1 MYHARYRYATANN
14 KYMRNHNKDK
24 KSSYVMFW
32 DANNL
37 YQWAMSQKLPVDGF
51 KWVKNKSQFNKDFTK
66 KCNEDSDR
74 GYILEV
80 DVKYPNDLNKLHN
93 NQPFLAERMKI
104 KKCCKLVCNLSN
116 KSRISIKTVCR
127 VIKFNQ
133 KAWLKPYIDMNRS
146 KTWFSKRHF

>member
-116 KSRISIKTVCR
+116 K
-127 VIKFNQ
+127 
-133 KAWLKPYIDMNRS
+133 Y
-146 KTWFSKRHF
+146 